1 MPRKKRVTAN
11 KSTQKKAG
19 QQTLT
24 CPWCPTWYVR
34 AIRPAESP
42 PNKLFSRRSSDESNG
57 VFDFDNVVEDE
68 NVELC
73 FAAEPDSD
81 DDSYYS
87 DCGYEREES
96 RQANLLNED
105 VDADDDDSDMSFIP
119 SEGDEYDGDE
129 LDEYDMDGE
138 DDDDDEDVDN
148 TPYFTPK
155 QVDDDNVPFCQNT
168 FPPMTNFNPPSSF
181 TMQLQLNHLFNR
193 NKGSLKMYDET
204 IEIIQHYIDC
214 LGIHGATT
222 KLVSRQAF
230 QDRVENIFNTAE
242 LKPTYGSIRLHTI
255 PLQPFQYLI

>member
-96 RQANLLNED
+96 RQANLLDED

-129 LDEYDMDGE
+129 
-138 DDDDDEDVDN
+138 
-148 TPYFTPK
+148 
-155 QVDDDNVPFCQNT
+155 
-168 FPPMTNFNPPSSF
+168 
-181 TMQLQLNHLFNR
+181 
-193 NKGSLKMYDET
+193 
-204 IEIIQHYIDC
+204 
-214 LGIHGATT
+214 
-222 KLVSRQAF
+222 
-230 QDRVENIFNTAE
+230 
-242 LKPTYGSIRLHTI
+242 
-255 PLQPFQYLI
+255 